1 MEELPVINRTYE
13 VYKGLAVILPVLP
26 KQERYSIGQ
35 SCETSVLTLLE
46 NLIMAKHAP
55 KAQKTSYLIRASAQ
69 HEIAVLKLRLI
80 LELKLANETNV
91 LKLQAK
97 LVEVGRML
105 GGWRKSITT

>member
-13 VYKGLAVILPVLP
+13 AYKSLAIILPVLP
-26 KQERYSIGQ
+26 KQHRYSLGQ
-35 SCETSVLTLLE
+35 SCENSFLALME

-55 KAQKTSYLIRASAQ
+55 KAQKSVYLIRASAQ

-80 LELKLANETNV
+80 LELRLANETNI

-97 LVEVGRML
+97 LAEIGRML
-105 GGWRKSITT
+105 GGWRKSTT

>member
-1 MEELPVINRTYE
+1 MEDLPVINRTYE
-13 VYKGLAVILPVLP
+13 AYKNLAAILSTLP

-35 SCETSVLTLLE
+35 SSENSLLALLE

-55 KAQKTSYLIRASAQ
+55 KAQKSAFLIRATAQ
-69 HEIAVLKLRLI
+69 HEITVLKLRLI

-97 LVEVGRML
+97 LAEIGRML
-105 GGWRKSITT
+105 GGWRKSLQ